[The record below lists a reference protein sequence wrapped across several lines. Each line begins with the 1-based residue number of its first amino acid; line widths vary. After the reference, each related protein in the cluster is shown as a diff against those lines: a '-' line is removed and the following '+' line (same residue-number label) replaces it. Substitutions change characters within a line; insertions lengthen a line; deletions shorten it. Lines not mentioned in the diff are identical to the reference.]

1 MADGDKMSRPAE
13 IYHVEIP
20 EIFEGPLDLLLHLI
34 RKHELDIFDIPVSFL
49 TERYLEYLDMM
60 KQINLDL
67 ASDFLEMAATLAYIK
82 SKMMLPR
89 KAQEEEEDE
98 EYVDPR
104 EELVRRLLEY
114 QKYKEASEQLM
125 EFPRLGRDTF
135 LRGASEKID
144 VPEPELRPPG
154 LFELMDALETVLK
167 RTKAVAPHE
176 VTRYRMTVAERI
188 GQLAD
193 LIRERNHVVFEDIF
207 ETAASRFDVVVS
219 FLALLEMTKL
229 HMIRLYQPEH
239 GGTIHIWLAVSD
251 EEEEAAEDDTESGGG
266 APDQEGVEES
276 PDSVSNEMQKT
287 ENNDEEPG

>member
-1 MADGDKMSRPAE
+1 MAENENTGRPPE

-89 KAQEEEEDE
+89 KAQEDEEDE
-98 EYVDPR
+98 EYLDPR

-114 QKYKEASEQLM
+114 QKYKDASAQLM
-125 EFPRLGRDTF
+125 ELPRLGRDTF
-135 LRGASEKID
+135 VRGASEKVD

-154 LFELMDALETVLK
+154 LFELMDAFETVLK

-193 LIRERNHVVFEDIF
+193 LIRERNHVVFEDVF
-207 ETAASRFDVVVS
+207 ETAASRFDVVVT

-239 GGTIHIWLAVSD
+239 GGTIHIWLAVAD
-251 EEEEAAEDDTESGGG
+251 EEEEAVGDEAESNGDDED
-266 APDQEGVEES
+266 PEGEKVS
-276 PDSVSNEMQKT
+276 ADSESNEIHKT
-287 ENNDEEPG
+287 DNNDEEPV